1 MGIEVK
7 MVDDELSAIVV
18 DEEYF
23 RAEDERVII
32 PIPVLRKHMIKD
44 FPKNCLVE
52 ICESIDDR
60 AVICHNVPTTF
71 VIMDNGSIKVVF
83 DELTTRKYWDGVVGL
98 KLLMETKRDVIQE
111 RSKEVGDVFLE
122 NYDDDGAYISLNYS
136 YKTDVDTFEE
146 LFLLIDQV
154 YNEIDGAVD
163 LVLGSPFQKLE
174 SCAKESEFTTKILI
188 PLFRALGFSNVKYNH
203 GNKEYGKDITFSRK
217 TEFDEYEYYG
227 CQVKYGDIS
236 GSAAGE
242 VNELIVQG
250 KDAFQMPFYD
260 VYTRQKVRISKLII
274 AISGKY
280 TSNAVDKIVEG
291 LTDYPMK
298 NNVIFLDGEKIET
311 LMARYRKF

>member
-1 MGIEVK
+1 MSIEVLREDGEVYCIK
-7 MVDDELSAIVV
+7 LDGNSFDLEGDVV
-18 DEEYF
+18 
-23 RAEDERVII
+23 VI
-32 PIPVLRKHMIKD
+32 PISVLKKQDIKQ
-44 FPKNCLVE
+44 FPRNCLVE
-52 ICESIDDR
+52 ICEGFDDR
-60 AVICHNVPTTF
+60 TVICHNIPTT
-71 VIMDNGSIKVVF
+71 IEIKEDGLIEVVF
-83 DELTTRKYWDGVVGL
+83 NETMTRKYWDGVVGL
-98 KLLMETKRDVIQE
+98 KLLMETKRDVILE
-111 RSKEVGDVFLE
+111 RNKEVADVNLE
-122 NYDDDGAYISLNYS
+122 SYDDDGAYISLIYS
-136 YKTDVDTFEE
+136 YITKVDSFEE

-154 YNEIDGAVD
+154 YNEIEGAVD
-163 LVLGSPFQKLE
+163 IILGSPFAKLDE
-174 SCAKESEFTTKILI
+174 CSKESEFTTKILI

-227 CQVKYGDIS
+227 CQVKYGDVS

-250 KDAFQMPFYD
+250 KDAFQMPYYD

-298 NNVIFLDGEKIET
+298 NNSIFLDGEKIET
-311 LMARYRKF
+311 LLARYRKF